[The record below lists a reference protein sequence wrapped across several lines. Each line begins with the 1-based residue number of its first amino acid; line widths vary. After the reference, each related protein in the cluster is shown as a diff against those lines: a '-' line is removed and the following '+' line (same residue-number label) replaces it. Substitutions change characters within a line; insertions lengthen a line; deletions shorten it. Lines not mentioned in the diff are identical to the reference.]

1 MNKKLLGIS
10 REASLEVILSENN
23 AVWQKE
29 KKESACKLKNLRYI
43 ELLKNLSPND
53 IYPGILPLLKDL
65 KKHKIPAVLAS
76 SSKNAPEVI
85 NRLGL
90 SEYFTAL
97 ADANTVQKAKPEPDI
112 FLSAADMSGAW
123 YTDCIGIEDAQ
134 AGIAAIKKAG
144 MVAIGVSADKNLR
157 AADIQLDSTAELN
170 YELLAKLMDDK
181 LTCSRM

>member
-1 MNKKLLGIS
+1 MKG
-10 REASLEVILSENN
+10 
-23 AVWQKE
+23 
-29 KKESACKLKNLRYI
+29 
-43 ELLKNLSPND
+43 LSPND

-76 SSKNAPEVI
+76 SSKNASEVI

-157 AADIQLDSTAELN
+157 DADIQLDSTAELN